1 MRKWNKKTKIAVF
14 IIFLILAVL
23 FAALCWKKRRGIYN
37 TYMKLTGQE
46 IPYSV
51 QEKRRKKYGY
61 YDQELNASMNLE
73 NPVYITEKDDSANEI
88 ETDIPKETTRIASSY
103 EIDQQLQ
110 AELENGYSWEEPMV
124 IQNPYQVSPLT
135 AVIIFDT
142 KEECAVR
149 FTVKGKTEAADI
161 SGEVEAAVS
170 HRIPVIGLY
179 PAMENT
185 VVLEL
190 LDKSGKVTDSQ
201 EITITTD
208 ELPDKLDDAV
218 KPVKTSGE
226 SAFELTMVYGQRTT
240 FPFAYDCMGDI
251 RWYMSGEFTSG
262 IYMLSNNRMIVASNE
277 AFMPSQDKPQTTNLY
292 EMDYM
297 GRAYTMYY
305 VAGGNHHEVI
315 EKEPDGNLLVLT
327 SSLEGHIEDKIQ
339 EIDRQTGEVVNELIM
354 EDIFGGKYEDRVDWT
369 HLNTVSYQPETDT
382 IVISPRNLES
392 VVKLN
397 WTTKEIQWILCDPRF
412 WEGTEYE
419 KYVLQPEGD
428 FVYQFQQHTAYQLET
443 DLDGDDQTIEVSM
456 FDNHYVKVRKSDVLQ
471 YFDGEKESYL
481 LVYAVNEAEKTV
493 KQIKKIPTVW
503 STITSS
509 AIYDADSNHIFG
521 MCGHVKDSE
530 DKRRGMTYEFDYDT
544 EELINQFSIK
554 SYYYRASE
562 MKIDWND
569 LAAAMEIKDNYIMGE
584 LYQPVKATWFFWQK
598 KPEQVLED
606 GEITLHLTGQVLY
619 AGAYYH
625 QISQIIFHGKKN
637 TYVYDTTDIRLHTKS
652 YLQFYENIPVP
663 LQGMEADD
671 YEIYVVYQNEFY
683 DLEQNIKIK

>member
-1 MRKWNKKTKIAVF
+1 MRKWNKKTKITVLV
-14 IIFLILAVL
+14 IFLILLAL

-51 QEKRRKKYGY
+51 QEKRMKKYGY

-292 EMDYM
+292 EMDYL

-369 HLNTVSYQPETDT
+369 HLTAGDRYH
-382 IVISPRNLES
+382 
-392 VVKLN
+392 
-397 WTTKEIQWILCDPRF
+397 CD
-412 WEGTEYE
+412 
-419 KYVLQPEGD
+419 QS
-428 FVYQFQQHTAYQLET
+428 A
-443 DLDGDDQTIEVSM
+443 
-456 FDNHYVKVRKSDVLQ
+456 KS
-471 YFDGEKESYL
+471 G
-481 LVYAVNEAEKTV
+481 
-493 KQIKKIPTVW
+493 I
-503 STITSS
+503 
-509 AIYDADSNHIFG
+509 
-521 MCGHVKDSE
+521 C
-530 DKRRGMTYEFDYDT
+530 
-544 EELINQFSIK
+544 
-554 SYYYRASE
+554 
-562 MKIDWND
+562 
-569 LAAAMEIKDNYIMGE
+569 
-584 LYQPVKATWFFWQK
+584 
-598 KPEQVLED
+598 
-606 GEITLHLTGQVLY
+606 
-619 AGAYYH
+619 
-625 QISQIIFHGKKN
+625 SQIELDDKGN
-637 TYVYDTTDIRLHTKS
+637 PVDTLRS
-652 YLQFYENIPVP
+652 
-663 LQGMEADD
+663 
-671 YEIYVVYQNEFY
+671 EI
-683 DLEQNIKIK
+683 LGRHRI